1 MRVKICGITSFYDA
15 INSIN
20 AGAYALGFVF
30 YKDSPRYISPK
41 KAYNIIKKLPPFIK
55 IVGLFVNDSIED
67 INRISKIS
75 NIDIAQI
82 ITTNNTSIYY
92 NSLDIPYIKV
102 LRVKNK
108 DDIIKN
114 YNNDEYILIDSYVS
128 TFGGAGRRV
137 DLSFF
142 HDIDCSKIILAG
154 GLNENNIEEL
164 KDYNFYAIDVSS
176 GVEISKGIKD
186 KNKLISFINKANEI

>member
-1 MRVKICGITSFYDA
+1 M
-15 INSIN
+15 
-20 AGAYALGFVF
+20 
-30 YKDSPRYISPK
+30 
-41 KAYNIIKKLPPFIK
+41 
-55 IVGLFVNDSIED
+55 
-67 INRISKIS
+67 
-75 NIDIAQI
+75 
-82 ITTNNTSIYY
+82 
-92 NSLDIPYIKV
+92 DIPYIKV

-142 HDIDCSKIILAG
+142 NDIDCSKIILAG